1 MKIMMTIIMKNTKVS
16 QDLLGQINNFKPL
29 LHKTA
34 EYEFH
39 GNCHYS
45 RVIAFTIS
53 FNQIFKHRE
62 ADRGFEYTS

>member
-39 GNCHYS
+39 VNCHYS

-53 FNQIFKHRE
+53 FKPNLQAPR
-62 ADRGFEYTS
+62 S